1 MHPIVVVHGAFGG
14 GWEWV
19 PVGARLRTE
28 GFEVFTPTLAGLG
41 ERADA
46 PAETITLAT
55 HVDDVVQAIES
66 EDLRDVVLCAASYG
80 GMPVTVAASH
90 LSDRLAK
97 LVYLDALVPRDGES
111 AADLLPDWFTDLVHA
126 GLAATGSDL
135 RVPVPDVV
143 LPPEGSAPEPVRSDY
158 VARLVAHPALT
169 FTEPA
174 RVAPHR
180 VPTTFVRCIGSTL
193 GEAGADPIDPMAQ
206 RAREHGWEVREL
218 EATHDPHLSDPDAVV
233 ALLRELAG

>member
-19 PVGARLRTE
+19 PVGDRLRSE

-46 PAETITLAT
+46 PAKGINLAT

-66 EDLRDVVLCAASYG
+66 DDLRDVVLCAASYG
-80 GMPVTVAASH
+80 GMPVTVAAAH
-90 LSDRLAK
+90 LGDRLAK

-111 AADLLPDWFTDLVHA
+111 AADLLPGWFTEIVHA
-126 GLAATGSDL
+126 GLAAEGSGF

-143 LPPEGSAPEPVRSDY
+143 LPPEGSAPEPVRRDY
-158 VARLVAHPALT
+158 VARLVAQPALT

-174 RVAPHR
+174 RVASHE

-193 GEAGADPIDPMAQ
+193 GETGADPIDPMV
-206 RAREHGWEVREL
+206 RRSREHGWDIREL
-218 EATHDPHLSDPDAVV
+218 RATHDPHLSDPDAVV